1 MQNVCILQPGTA
13 IKEVPEEILTHI
25 SKNYPNAVYT
35 AELLER
41 AKQERA
47 VEAEEEKV

>member
-1 MQNVCILQPGTA
+1 MQNVCILQSGTA
-13 IKEVPEEILTHI
+13 IKEVPGEILTYI

-41 AKQERA
+41 VKRELAAE
-47 VEAEEEKV
+47 VEEEKA